1 MPSGFPGTANKLAF
15 KGRLHWSDCE
25 MWKHVITEMVA
36 KLKYF
41 WLGQKAFECGLHLV
55 FNILVFRYNALFS

>member
-25 MWKHVITEMVA
+25 MWEHVITEMVVE
-36 KLKYF
+36 LEVF
-41 WLGQKAFECGLHLV
+41 RLEQNAFVCGFYLV
-55 FNILVFRYNALFS
+55 FNIYL